1 MDLTTVLTSIAENL
15 HRERLR
21 AGLTLDQLAQRAD
34 LSVPHLSRLESGD
47 RQPSIAALVML
58 SRALAVPVS
67 ALLGEDRNEAAIGF
81 HPGGNGTREINGLT
95 VAAFSGFPGS
105 SALEALRITLD
116 VGRIPPAFAR
126 HRGEE
131 WIYVLSGRL
140 LLEYEEEIHV
150 VEPGC
155 SAHFDAERPHRLGA
169 DGSST
174 EVLVV
179 AAAAAAER
187 SRRQLFQAH
196 DIAH

>member
-1 MDLTTVLTSIAENL
+1 MDITTVLTSIAENL
-15 HRERLR
+15 RRERMR

-67 ALLGEDRNEAAIGF
+67 ALLGEDREQTAIGI
-81 HPGGNGTREINGLT
+81 HPDGTGTRDVNGLT

-105 SALEALRITLD
+105 SALQALRITIE
-116 VGRIPPAFAR
+116 VGRTPPPFAR

-131 WIYVLSGRL
+131 WIYVLSGQL
-140 LLEYEEEIHV
+140 LLEYEEEVHV
-150 VEPGC
+150 IGPGC
-155 SAHFDAERPHRLGA
+155 SAHFDAERPHRLAA
-169 DGSST
+169 DRSVT

-179 AAAAAAER
+179 AADSADER
-187 SRRQLFQAH
+187 PRRQRLQAH
-196 DIAH
+196 NLAH